1 VQRTTPLRGQELV
14 KKLGIKPGQSVAV
27 LNAPPFMK
35 GILGTMMPP
44 DVHFQTDLADADLP
58 DVVLFWLDDAIDLP
72 SAFADLR
79 QRLQPDGAVWAV
91 IPKKPVADRRGPK
104 LYFADLLE
112 AVLPT
117 GLVDNK
123 TLTLSEEEYAIRFV
137 IRKELRKVA
146 PWGSS

>member
-1 VQRTTPLRGQELV
+1 MQRTATLRGQELV
-14 KKLGIKPGQSVAV
+14 KKLGIKPSHSVAV
-27 LNAPPFMK
+27 LNAPPFMR
-35 GILGTMMPP
+35 GVLRTMMPR
-44 DVHFQTDLADADLP
+44 DVRYQTDLSDVDRPDL
-58 DVVLFWLDDAIDLP
+58 VLFWLDDSIDLA

-104 LYFADLLE
+104 VYFGDVLA

-146 PWGSS
+146 PWESS